1 MYKALYRKYRPK
13 TFDEVIGQ
21 EHITQVL
28 KNQLKTNSISHAYL
42 FSGTRG
48 TGKTS
53 CAKILA
59 RAVNCESDGDKPC
72 NICPSCLE
80 SLEDSAI
87 DIIEMDGASNSGVD
101 HIRNL
106 KDRAFYQP
114 TSLKYK
120 VYIIDEIHM
129 LTREAFNAL
138 LKILEEPP
146 AHLIFI
152 LATTEQER
160 IPLTILS
167 RCQKFQFRRIS
178 SKEIKSSLQLIS
190 DIEGITLDDKT
201 YNLIINNSD
210 GSMRDAQSIMEQ
222 LVSSGEKN
230 IEYNF
235 ASNILG
241 VVSTDILFQLA
252 DTISNDNP
260 GEMLEILDET
270 ISSGKDIEQLGKD
283 ILNHFRSLMLAK
295 VSSDSL
301 SRLIHTNE
309 EQYIKQSKKFT
320 LENILLYMEKIINQL
335 GEIKYSQQKRTLLE
349 IAMLEIL
356 NINNNF
362 IEIKKEKEFSKS
374 SSKTSS
380 YEKIVD
386 REDKLPKKNIEDIT
400 DKINRPV
407 IKTEEEI
414 KKDLNQDYNKGNKE
428 VLDLKRIKNDWNE
441 ILAEV
446 RNSPRKL
453 LHAYIIEAS
462 LMDYKDR
469 KIILGFSKEYEF
481 HKNNLMKIEN
491 REFLENVVSM
501 FYNMDIKID
510 SIFTDDQSYNAIDKD
525 IETLSKL
532 VGEENIKIL

>member
-13 TFDEVIGQ
+13 TFDDVIGQ
-21 EHITQVL
+21 EHITRVL
-28 KNQLKTNSISHAYL
+28 KNQLKTNTISHAYL

-59 RAVNCESDGDKPC
+59 RAVNCESDGEKPC
-72 NICPSCLE
+72 NVCASCLE
-80 SLEDSAI
+80 SLDDSSI

-120 VYIIDEIHM
+120 VYIIDEVHM

-190 DIEGITLDDKT
+190 KNEGITLDDKT

-235 ASNILG
+235 AANILG
-241 VVSTDILFQLA
+241 VVSTDILFQLIN
-252 DTISNDNP
+252 TIHEEEP
-260 GEMLEILDET
+260 GKLLEILDET

-295 VSSDSL
+295 VSKDSL
-301 SRLIHTNE
+301 SRLIHANE
-309 EQYIKQSKKFT
+309 EQYIEQSKNFS
-320 LENILLYMEKIINQL
+320 LENILLFMEKMINQL
-335 GEIKYSQQKRTLLE
+335 SEIKYSQQKRTLLE
-349 IAMLEIL
+349 IVMLEIL
-356 NINNNF
+356 NKNNNF
-362 IEIKKEKEFSKS
+362 IETNKENEVSPSVLEINSNEAIIDSDVDLVDKVEMHINE
-374 SSKTSS
+374 TSNE
-380 YEKIVD
+380 EKINITPDEKV
-386 REDKLPKKNIEDIT
+386 PKESKQT
-400 DKINRPV
+400 
-407 IKTEEEI
+407 
-414 KKDLNQDYNKGNKE
+414 
-428 VLDLKRIKNDWNE
+428 LDLKRIKNDWNE

-446 RNSPRKL
+446 RNSTRKL

-462 LMDYKDR
+462 LMDYKNG
-469 KIILGFSKEYEF
+469 KIVLGFSKEYEF
-481 HKNNLMKIEN
+481 HKNNLMRIEN

-501 FYNMDIKID
+501 FYNMDIKVD
-510 SIFTDDQSYNAIDKD
+510 SIFIDDKSYNAIEKD
-525 IETLSKL
+525 IETLTKL